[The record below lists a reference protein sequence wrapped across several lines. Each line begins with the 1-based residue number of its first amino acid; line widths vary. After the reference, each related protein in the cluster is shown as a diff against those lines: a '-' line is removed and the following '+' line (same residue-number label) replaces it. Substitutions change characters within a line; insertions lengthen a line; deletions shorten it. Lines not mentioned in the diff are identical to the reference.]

1 MTLPDF
7 GLLNCFY
14 FFLLMFGV
22 LYALFL
28 LVTGGL
34 HSFHLPSFDIDVS
47 GAHLPA
53 DIHAPVS
60 AHVDVGTSTGHEVS
74 LLSLSPITIAMFVT
88 SFGGIG
94 LIATLGFG
102 MTGVASVVVAVIG
115 SAIVALI
122 SHFLFFYLFIAPQ
135 ASSAL
140 TARDIIGH
148 IGEVTAPIPGNSVG
162 EIAYVSMGERHT
174 ATARSAD
181 GTDIPRGVMV
191 KIEKIAGTI
200 VIVSPYKEA

>member
-14 FFLLMFGV
+14 FFLLMAGV
-22 LYALFL
+22 LYAVF
-28 LVTGGL
+28 VTITGGM
-34 HSFHLPSFDIDVS
+34 HSFHLPSVDVDLS
-47 GAHLPA
+47 GVDLPG
-53 DIHAPVS
+53 HVHVPGT
-60 AHVDVGTSTGHEVS
+60 AHVDVGTPGGEIS
-74 LLSLSPITIAMFVT
+74 LVSLSPITIAMFIT

-102 MTGVASVVVAVIG
+102 MSGVMSVVVAVIG
-115 SAIVALI
+115 AAIVAVI
-122 SHFLFFYLFIAPQ
+122 SHVLFFYLFIAPQ

-140 TARDIIGH
+140 TTRDIIGH
-148 IGEVTAPIPGNSVG
+148 VGEVTAPIPGNSVG
-162 EIAYVSMGERHT
+162 EIAYVSMGERHE

-181 GTDIPRGVMV
+181 GTAIPRGAIV

-200 VIVSPYKEA
+200 VIVRLYKEA

>member
-14 FFLLMFGV
+14 FFLLMSGV

-28 LVTGGL
+28 TITGGL
-34 HSFHLPSFDIDVS
+34 HSIHIPSIDVDLS
-47 GAHLPA
+47 GAHLPGGA
-53 DIHAPVS
+53 ELPAT
-60 AHVDVGTSTGHEVS
+60 AHVDIGTPDAHQVS
-74 LLSLSPITIAMFVT
+74 LLSLSPITIAMFIT

-102 MTGVASVVVAVIG
+102 MDGGVSVVVAVIG
-115 SAIVALI
+115 SVIVGII

-140 TARDIIGH
+140 KESDILGH

-181 GTDIPRGVMV
+181 GTAIPRGATV
-191 KIEKIAGTI
+191 KIEKMAGTA
-200 VIVSPYKEA
+200 VIVRIHKEV

>member
-14 FFLLMFGV
+14 FFLLMAGV

-28 LVTGGL
+28 VITGGL
-34 HSFHLPSFDIDVS
+34 HSFHIPSLDVDLS
-47 GAHLPA
+47 GVHLPGGA
-53 DIHAPVS
+53 EIPAT
-60 AHVDVGTSTGHEVS
+60 AHVDVGAPGGHEMS
-74 LLSLSPITIAMFVT
+74 LLSLSPITIAMFIT

-102 MTGVASVVVAVIG
+102 LSGPLSVVVAVIG
-115 SAIVALI
+115 SMIVGII

-140 TARDIIGH
+140 TESDILGH
-148 IGEVTAPIPGNSVG
+148 IGEVTAPIPGSSVG
-162 EIAYVSMGERHT
+162 EIAYISMGERHT

-181 GTDIPRGVMV
+181 GTDIPRGATV
-191 KIEKIAGTI
+191 KIEKIAGTAVVVRI
-200 VIVSPYKEA
+200 HKES